1 MRTTYVIA
9 AVGCILLAVIVIA
22 GCTGTPGTSVAAG
35 TPAVVPTPTA
45 IENNSSFATS
55 ISTSVAAES
64 SGVSAAS
71 YRTLYVNSTS
81 NGGIVTVPMGERVL
95 VRLDE
100 NPTTGYSWNATAS
113 KGLTIISDTYN
124 APDTTLMGAHGHH
137 DWLLSPET
145 VDTYT
150 FKAVYLRPWEGV
162 TATDETFSLV
172 IQVTKD

>member
-22 GCTGTPGTSVAAG
+22 GCTGTSGTPVNAS
-35 TPAVVPTPTA
+35 TPAVLLTAASMENTGSLTAPVSTP
-45 IENNSSFATS
+45 
-55 ISTSVAAES
+55 VAVES
-64 SGVSAAS
+64 SGVSIAS
-71 YRTLYVNSTS
+71 YRTLYVNSTF

-95 VRLDE
+95 ARLDE

-113 KGLTIISDTYN
+113 KGLTILSDTYN
-124 APDTTLMGAHGHH
+124 APDSALMGAHGHH
-137 DWLLSPET
+137 DWLLSPEM

>member
-22 GCTGTPGTSVAAG
+22 GCTSTPGTSVTAG
-35 TPAVVPTPTA
+35 TPAVVPTPA
-45 IENNSSFATS
+45 SMENNSSFATPV
-55 ISTSVAAES
+55 STPVA
-64 SGVSAAS
+64 G
-71 YRTLYVNSTS
+71 
-81 NGGIVTVPMGERVL
+81 GGIVTVPMGERVL
-95 VRLDE
+95 ARLDE

-124 APDTTLMGAHGHH
+124 APDTALMGAHGYH